1 MTSTLHGRRALIT
14 GAGRGIGRE
23 VALALADAGV
33 TDLVLVART
42 KEALEGVADDVSDRT
57 QAKVIACDVGDPKQ
71 VQEAVEQAGPIDV
84 LVNNA
89 AIVGPAGPT
98 AEVDLGEWRR
108 TLDINLV
115 GALAFIQGLVPGM
128 LERGWGRVLN
138 VSTGGALAPGMP
150 EANAYSVSKAALDM
164 LTLNLADEL
173 KDTGVTVNLVRPGT
187 TDTEMQVDV
196 RTRPVEVVG
205 ERLNKMFTDFHESGR
220 LHSPELPARLIV
232 ALLQGDTT
240 GEAVN
245 IYDERGQQL
254 LKAS

>member
-1 MTSTLHGRRALIT
+1 MSSTLTGRRALIT

-33 TDLVLVART
+33 ADLVLVART
-42 KEALEGVADDVSDRT
+42 REALDGVADDVAGRT
-57 QAKVIACDVGDPKQ
+57 RPHVIPCDVGDPDQ
-71 VQEAVEQAGPIDV
+71 VARAAAEAGEVDI

-98 AEVDLGEWRR
+98 PTVDLAEWRR
-108 TLDINLV
+108 TQEINVL
-115 GALAFIQGLVPGM
+115 GALAFIQALVPGM
-128 LERGWGRVLN
+128 VQRGWGRVLN

-173 KDTGVTVNLVRPGT
+173 KGTGVTVNLVRPGT
-187 TDTEMQVDV
+187 TDTEMQVDI

-205 ERLNKMFTDFHESGR
+205 ERLNRMFTDFHDSGR

-232 ALLQGDTT
+232 TLLASDTT

-245 IYDERGQQL
+245 IYDERGQEL
-254 LKAS
+254 LDAS

>member
-1 MTSTLHGRRALIT
+1 MTSTLNDRRALIT

-23 VALALADAGV
+23 VALALADAGC
-33 TDLVLVART
+33 DLVLVART
-42 KEALEGVADDVSDRT
+42 KEALDAVAADAQERGAT
-57 QAKVIACDVGDPKQ
+57 AAVIACDLADPEQVGR
-71 VQEAVEQAGPIDV
+71 AVAEAGPVDI

-89 AIVGPAGPT
+89 AIVGPAGAT
-98 AEVDLGEWRR
+98 ATVDLEEWRR

-115 GALAFIQGLVPGM
+115 GALAFIQGTVPGM

-173 KDTGVTVNLVRPGT
+173 EGTGVTVNLVRPGT
-187 TDTEMQVDV
+187 TDTDMQVDV
-196 RTRPVEVVG
+196 RTRPVEVAG
-205 ERLNKMFTDFHESGR
+205 ERLISMFRNFHENGR
-220 LHSPELPARLIV
+220 LHSPELPAKLIV
-232 ALLQGDTT
+232 TLLAGDTT

-245 IYDERGQQL
+245 IYDERGQEL
-254 LKAS
+254 LQAS